1 MPKPRVVLFD
11 IGSTL
16 WSSPAEDPG
25 ALEFCYG
32 RGRDILVE
40 ALGDAPSMDDLIH
53 AVEGYFADWEEVWR
67 QDATAVTQE
76 PTTDFVAR
84 ALKKLGLE
92 PPPSAL
98 AAFTDAILETSVY
111 TAKVE
116 PPEPGMP
123 EALAGLRELGL
134 RLGCVSN
141 AFMGAKVLHSIM
153 EERGLG
159 PHLEMTIS
167 SCEFGW
173 RKPHP
178 SIYEAAVD
186 NMGVSRDEV
195 IFVGDRVEQDVV
207 GPAKLGMR
215 SVLTLQYRQ
224 EDPEAGAVKP
234 DAVIEHLRELP
245 EVARRMLED

>member
-25 ALEFCYG
+25 ALEYCYG

-40 ALGDAPSMDDLIH
+40 ALGDAPSMDELIH

-67 QDATAVTQE
+67 RDATAVTQE

-84 ALKKLGLE
+84 ALKQLGLE
-92 PPPSAL
+92 PPTDAL
-98 AAFTDAILETSVY
+98 KSFTDAILETSVY

-123 EALAGLRELGL
+123 EALAGLRDLGL

-159 PHLEMTIS
+159 QHLEMTIS

-178 SIYEAAVD
+178 SIYEAAVAK
-186 NMGVSRDEV
+186 MGVANDEV

-234 DAVIEHLRELP
+234 DAVIAHLSELP
-245 EVARRMLED
+245 EVARRMLE

>member
-1 MPKPRVVLFD
+1 
-11 IGSTL
+11 L

-25 ALEFCYG
+25 ALEYCYG

-40 ALGDAPSMDDLIH
+40 ALGDAPSMDELIH

-67 QDATAVTQE
+67 RDATAVTQE

-84 ALKKLGLE
+84 ALKQLGLT
-92 PPPSAL
+92 PAPAVL

-159 PHLEMTIS
+159 QHLEMTIS
-167 SCEFGW
+167 SCDFGW

-178 SIYEAAVD
+178 SIYEAAVAT
-186 NMGVSRDEV
+186 MGAENDEV

-224 EDPEAGAVKP
+224 EDPESSAVKP
-234 DAVIEHLRELP
+234 DAVIAHLSELP
-245 EVARRMLED
+245 EVARRMLG

>member
-25 ALEFCYG
+25 ALEYCYG

-40 ALGDAPSMDDLIH
+40 ALGDAPSMDELIH

-67 QDATAVTQE
+67 RDATAVTQE

-84 ALKKLGLE
+84 ALKQLGLM
-92 PPPSAL
+92 PAPVVL

-123 EALAGLRELGL
+123 EALAGLRQLGL

-159 PHLEMTIS
+159 QHLEMTIS

-178 SIYEAAVD
+178 SIYEAAVAK
-186 NMGVSRDEV
+186 MGVANDEV

-234 DAVIEHLRELP
+234 DAVIAHLSELP
-245 EVARRMLED
+245 EVARRMLE

>member
-1 MPKPRVVLFD
+1 MATPRVVLFD

-16 WSSPAEDPG
+16 WSSPAEDPK

-32 RGRDILVE
+32 RGRDILVDV
-40 ALGDAPSMDDLIH
+40 LGDAPSMEALID
-53 AVEGYFADWEEVWR
+53 AVEGYFAEWEEIWR
-67 QDATAVTQE
+67 SDPSAVTQA
-76 PTTDFVAR
+76 PTTDFVAT
-84 ALKKLGLE
+84 ALDKLGLA
-92 PPPSAL
+92 PPADAL
-98 AAFTDAILETSVY
+98 ARFTDSILDTSVY

-123 EALAGLRELGL
+123 EALANLRELGL

-141 AFMGAKVLHSIM
+141 AFMGARVLHAIM

-178 SIYEAAVD
+178 SIYEAAVAA
-186 NMGVSRDEV
+186 MGVDASEV

-215 SVLTLQYRQ
+215 SVLTLQYRR
-224 EDPEAGAVKP
+224 EDPSESAVRP
-234 DAVIEHLRELP
+234 DAVIEHLSELP
-245 EVARRMLED
+245 AVAKRMLGG

>member
-25 ALEFCYG
+25 ALEYCYG

-40 ALGDAPSMDDLIH
+40 ALGDAPPMDDLIH

-67 QDATAVTQE
+67 RDATAVTQE
-76 PTTDFVAR
+76 PTTDFVAT

-98 AAFTDAILETSVY
+98 TAFTDAILETSMY

-153 EERGLG
+153 EQRGLG
-159 PHLEMTIS
+159 QHLEMTIS

-178 SIYEAAVD
+178 SIYEAAVAS
-186 NMGVSRDEV
+186 MGVENDEV
-195 IFVGDRVEQDVV
+195 IFVGDRIEQDVV

-234 DAVIEHLRELP
+234 DAVIAHLSELP
-245 EVARRMLED
+245 EVARRMLE

>member
-1 MPKPRVVLFD
+1 
-11 IGSTL
+11 
-16 WSSPAEDPG
+16 
-25 ALEFCYG
+25 
-32 RGRDILVE
+32 
-40 ALGDAPSMDDLIH
+40 
-53 AVEGYFADWEEVWR
+53 
-67 QDATAVTQE
+67 
-76 PTTDFVAR
+76 
-84 ALKKLGLE
+84 
-92 PPPSAL
+92 
-98 AAFTDAILETSVY
+98 
-111 TAKVE
+111 
-116 PPEPGMP
+116 MP

-159 PHLEMTIS
+159 QYLEMTIS

-178 SIYEAAVD
+178 SIYEAAVAT
-186 NMGVSRDEV
+186 MGVANDEV

-224 EDPEAGAVKP
+224 EDSEAGAVKP
-234 DAVIEHLRELP
+234 DAVIAHLSELP
-245 EVARRMLED
+245 QVARRMLE

>member
-1 MPKPRVVLFD
+1 
-11 IGSTL
+11 
-16 WSSPAEDPG
+16 
-25 ALEFCYG
+25 
-32 RGRDILVE
+32 
-40 ALGDAPSMDDLIH
+40 
-53 AVEGYFADWEEVWR
+53 
-67 QDATAVTQE
+67 VTQA
-76 PTTDFVAR
+76 PTTDFVAT
-84 ALKKLGLE
+84 ALDKLGLA
-92 PPPSAL
+92 PPADAL
-98 AAFTDAILETSVY
+98 ARFTDSILDTSVY

-123 EALAGLRELGL
+123 EALANLRELGL

-141 AFMGAKVLHSIM
+141 AFMGARVLHAIM

-178 SIYEAAVD
+178 SIYEAAVAA
-186 NMGVSRDEV
+186 MGVDASEV

-215 SVLTLQYRQ
+215 SVLTLQYRR
-224 EDPEAGAVKP
+224 EDASGSAVRP

-245 EVARRMLED
+245 AVAKKMLAG

>member
-1 MPKPRVVLFD
+1 MPKPRIVLFD

-25 ALEFCYG
+25 ALEYCYG

-40 ALGDAPSMDDLIH
+40 ALGDAPSMDELIH

-67 QDATAVTQE
+67 RDATAVTQE

-84 ALKKLGLE
+84 ALKQLGLT
-92 PPPSAL
+92 PAPAVL

-159 PHLEMTIS
+159 QHLEMTIS
-167 SCEFGW
+167 SCDFGW

-178 SIYEAAVD
+178 SIYEAAVAT
-186 NMGVSRDEV
+186 MGAENDEV

-224 EDPEAGAVKP
+224 EDPESSAVKP
-234 DAVIEHLRELP
+234 DAVIAHLSELP
-245 EVARRMLED
+245 EVARRMLG